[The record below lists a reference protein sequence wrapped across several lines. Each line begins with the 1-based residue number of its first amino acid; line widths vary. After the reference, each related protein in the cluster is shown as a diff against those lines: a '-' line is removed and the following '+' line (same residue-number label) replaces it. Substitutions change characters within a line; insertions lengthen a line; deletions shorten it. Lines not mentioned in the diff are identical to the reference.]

1 MSQYSYKILPT
12 FEVELKDG
20 KVGMSDAQKSRYT
33 KFLLSNEGKYLLTL
47 KKPTRRR
54 SLRQNAYYH
63 AVVLPILAESWG
75 YEDLEELDDALEARF
90 LPKQVKKLG
99 KEEVLV
105 AGRCSKQ
112 DTTAFGE
119 FVLKVSAY
127 AAQEGII
134 VPPPDPEYLAHE
146 LKAEMENEI

>member
-1 MSQYSYKILPT
+1 MTQYNLHILPT
-12 FEVELKDG
+12 FRATISKGKLLVPDSEKGRMAKWSMSQNDGEVEIKIG
-20 KVGMSDAQKSRYT
+20 RKT
-33 KFLLSNEGKYLLTL
+33 K
-47 KKPTRRR
+47 RR
-54 SLRQNAYYH
+54 SLKANSYYF

-134 VPPPDPEYLAHE
+134 IPSPDREYLAHE
-146 LKAEMENEI
+146 D